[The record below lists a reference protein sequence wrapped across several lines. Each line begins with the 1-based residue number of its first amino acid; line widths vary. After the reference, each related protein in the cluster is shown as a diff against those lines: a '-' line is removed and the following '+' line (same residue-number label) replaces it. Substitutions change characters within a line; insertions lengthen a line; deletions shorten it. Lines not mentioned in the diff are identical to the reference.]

1 MNQLTTDIRAFCITT
16 SFFLFSEFRVNEL
29 PETGL
34 YFSAKR
40 TAYWSDMTRRRDVH
54 IFSQS
59 LLKKGICQYFPQLLM
74 SFFLFE
80 FSSGTPVSTDRNRL
94 FRFAHKSGMAC
105 AWVVAVVTSWE
116 CWNLSRSPL
125 PVSVVQDLA
134 PFVDLDLCQK
144 NALFQTCR
152 PLSSFLARKYKVHCK
167 YPQYVC
173 MYVCNVCL

>member
-16 SFFLFSEFRVNEL
+16 SFFLISEFRVNEL
-29 PETGL
+29 SEAGL
-34 YFSAKR
+34 SFSAKR

-59 LLKKGICQYFPQLLM
+59 LLKKGICLPVFPTVIDVFLPFRIQFRDPSFHRSKSALSIRSQKWDGLCVGGGCSDVMGVLESLL
-74 SFFLFE
+74 L
-80 FSSGTPVSTDRNRL
+80 
-94 FRFAHKSGMAC
+94 C
-105 AWVVAVVTSWE
+105 
-116 CWNLSRSPL
+116 PL

-152 PLSSFLARKYKVHCK
+152 PLSSFLAIK
-167 YPQYVC
+167 
-173 MYVCNVCL
+173 